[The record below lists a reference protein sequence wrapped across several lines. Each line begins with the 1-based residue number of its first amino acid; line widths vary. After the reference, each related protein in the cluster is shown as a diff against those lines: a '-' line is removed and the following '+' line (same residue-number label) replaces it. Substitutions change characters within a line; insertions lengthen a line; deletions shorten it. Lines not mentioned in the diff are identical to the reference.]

1 MMMELAEVMQQ
12 LESLGRESHRK
23 TYARHGITEP
33 MFGVSYADF
42 KIIVK
47 KIKKNHNL
55 AIQLWE
61 TGNYD
66 ARILATMIA
75 DPKQLSLEHID
86 AWVKQLTHY
95 AITDAFAGM
104 VANSPHVQSKMAV
117 WVEADN
123 EWICCAG
130 WNLLAHLALEHPDL
144 PDEFFHTYL
153 TTIQNHIHEGKN
165 RVRYNMNNAL
175 IAIGRRND
183 ALQAKALAIA
193 KIIGKVEVDHGPTW
207 CKTPSAEEY
216 ILRQRPERKK
226 A

>member
-1 MMMELAEVMQQ
+1 MELADVMQE
-12 LESLGRESHRK
+12 LEGLGRESHRK

-86 AWVKQLTHY
+86 TWVNQVHNY

-104 VANSPHVQSKMAV
+104 VANSPYIQPKMAA
-117 WVEADN
+117 WIEADS
-123 EWICCAG
+123 EMICCAG
-130 WNLLAHLALEHPDL
+130 WNLLAHLASEHPDL
-144 PDEFFHTYL
+144 PDEFFYPYL
-153 TTIQNHIHEGKN
+153 STIEHHIHEGKN
-165 RVRYNMNNAL
+165 RVRYNMNSAL

-183 ALQAKALAIA
+183 ALKEKALGVA
-193 KIIGKVEVDHGPTW
+193 KVIGKVEVDHGPTY
-207 CKTPSAEEY
+207 CKTPAAEEY
-216 ILRQRPERKK
+216 ILRERPGRR

>member
-1 MMMELAEVMQQ
+1 MMMEFAEIMQQ

-23 TYARHGITEP
+23 TYVRHGITEP
-33 MFGVSYADF
+33 AFGVSYADF

-47 KIKKNHNL
+47 KIKKNHAL

-61 TGNYD
+61 TGIYD

-86 AWVKQLTHY
+86 TWVKQLTSY
-95 AITDAFAGM
+95 ATTDAFAGM
-104 VANSPHVQSKMAV
+104 VAGSPFIQAKMME
-117 WVEADN
+117 WIQTDN

-144 PDEFFHTYL
+144 PDEFFYPYL
-153 TTIQNHIHEGKN
+153 TTIQNHIHQGKN

-183 ALQAKALAIA
+183 TLKEKALAVA

-207 CKTPSAEEY
+207 CKTPLAEEY
-216 ILRQRPERKK
+216 ILRERPERKK

>member
-1 MMMELAEVMQQ
+1 MELADLMKE
-12 LESLGRESHRK
+12 LEGLGRESHRK
-23 TYARHGITEP
+23 TYTRHGVKEP

-42 KIIVK
+42 KVIVK

-55 AIQLWE
+55 AVQLWE

-75 DPKQLSLEHID
+75 DPKQLSLEHINT
-86 AWVKQLTHY
+86 WVNQLGHY

-104 VANSPHVQSKMAV
+104 VAGSDFVQPKMAE

-130 WNLLAHLALEHPDL
+130 WNLLAHLALEHPNL
-144 PDEFFHTYL
+144 PDEFFLPYL
-153 TTIQNHIHEGKN
+153 LTIQNHIHQGKN

-175 IAIGRRND
+175 IAIGRRNEI
-183 ALQAKALAIA
+183 LKEKALAVA
-193 KIIGKVEVDHGPTW
+193 KVIGKVEVDHGPTW
-207 CKTPSAEEY
+207 CKTPLAEEY
-216 ILRQRPERKK
+216 ILRERPDRKK